1 MAYKISTRTVFAAT
15 TVGSGSAGGTSNSD
29 PIDLRD
35 VSAVGTFS
43 FSYTVAPSNGAATAG
58 TTNFTYLCS
67 NSRNG
72 TYIKPAGAGTVGT
85 CIAAAGG
92 SDILSFTPV
101 VTPFIKIQAIVGTS
115 RPATITANLNIR

>member
-1 MAYKISTRTVFAAT
+1 MAYKIATQTVFAAT
-15 TVGSGSAGGTSNSD
+15 VVGSGSAGGTSNSD

-35 VSAVGTFS
+35 TSQIGTFS
-43 FSYTVAPSNGAATAG
+43 FSYTVAPSGGAATAG
-58 TTNFTYLCS
+58 TTKFTYLCS

-101 VTPFIKIQAIVGTS
+101 LTPFMKIQAIVGTS
-115 RPATITANLNIR
+115 RPSTITAELHVR